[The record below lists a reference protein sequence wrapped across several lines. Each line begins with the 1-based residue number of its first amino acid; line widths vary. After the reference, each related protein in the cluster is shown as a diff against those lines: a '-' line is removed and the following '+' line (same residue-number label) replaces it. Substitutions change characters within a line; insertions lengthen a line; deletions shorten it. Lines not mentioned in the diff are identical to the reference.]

1 MTLEAYFW
9 VFVALLVGFNLGA
22 WVEGSDEPES
32 VEIVEQVCVD
42 TLSFL
47 DEVRLNKILYP
58 DLSDDLLP
66 GMKRDDI

>member
-9 VFVALLVGFNLGA
+9 IFMALLAGFNLGA

-42 TLSFL
+42 ELFP
-47 DEVRLNKILYP
+47 DEVKLNKILYP